1 MELPLMSKE
10 KRRGNRE
17 LKKPK
22 KPKPLAPTVTL
33 AAGPRPSLSIPDA
46 SKKPR

>member
-1 MELPLMSKE
+1 MSKE

-22 KPKPLAPTVTL
+22 KTKP
-33 AAGPRPSLSIPDA
+33 AAATATPPVAATPSRRLPEVG
-46 SKKPR
+46 KKSR